1 MLMRIGITFVAVLLL
16 SGCTEQEGEVN
27 KAIDDVKVELVNAI
41 DQIQQFVSGEADG
54 LIDQAKEAIGEVHS
68 TADTDKLIEM
78 ASDQAVKAIEEAQDA
93 ALEAI
98 QEGKDSARETLEQ

>member
-27 KAIDDVKVELVNAI
+27 KAIDDVKVALVNVI
-41 DQIQQFVSGEADG
+41 DQIQQVVSGEADG
-54 LIDQAKEAIGEVHS
+54 LIDQAKEAIDEAHA

-78 ASDQAVKAIEEAQDA
+78 ASDQAAKAIEEAQDA
-93 ALEAI
+93 AFEAI
-98 QEGKDSARETLEQ
+98 QEGKDSVGETLEQ